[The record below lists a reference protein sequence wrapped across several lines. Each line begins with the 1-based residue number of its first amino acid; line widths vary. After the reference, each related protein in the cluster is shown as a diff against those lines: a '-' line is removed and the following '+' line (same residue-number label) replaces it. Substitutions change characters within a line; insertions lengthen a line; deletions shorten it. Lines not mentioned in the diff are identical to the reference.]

1 MNHKWIAVI
10 AGITAAVISFAGCAA
25 AGNME
30 GKDAAEGAGST
41 AARESAYHKID
52 AEQAKEMLDGESGI
66 LLVDVRTPEEYAEKH
81 IGGAANIP
89 NETISDTPP
98 AELPDKDAR
107 LVVYC
112 RTGVRSRQ
120 AADKLVEMGYTN
132 VYDMGGIND
141 WPYETVSGSE
151 VEKAME

>member
-1 MNHKWIAVI
+1 MRKSIL
-10 AGITAAVISFAGCAA
+10 
-25 AGNME
+25 E
-30 GKDAAEGAGST
+30 GRSIF
-41 AARESAYHKID
+41 R
-52 AEQAKEMLDGESGI
+52 
-66 LLVDVRTPEEYAEKH
+66 
-81 IGGAANIP
+81 

-141 WPYETVSGSE
+141 
-151 VEKAME
+151 